1 MFVRYLQ
8 DQLGVNKFNSPTSSK
23 ARCSSCAMPEDYL
36 WSLRSARYEKLH
48 AEGKTEESLA
58 FSSNHTVHY
67 KTFLNSGADSAHFL
81 FFSARHVRIDQS
93 GVEKIDC
100 FSQI

>member
-1 MFVRYLQ
+1 
-8 DQLGVNKFNSPTSSK
+8 
-23 ARCSSCAMPEDYL
+23 MPEDYL

-81 FFSARHVRIDQS
+81 FFPRDVLALIKVVLRKLIVSLRYEQ
-93 GVEKIDC
+93 E
-100 FSQI
+100 